1 MYNPVTRVYGEPHK
15 RPEVQNATIEFMAP
29 SEYMVRLYLL
39 LVVLSLFYF
48 QREGRKSLV
57 IDDAFQLSRTV
68 PASRS
73 VSENCWEELQI
84 VLHF

>member
-39 LVVLSLFYF
+39 LVILSLCFIS
-48 QREGRKSLV
+48 RGKSEKAL
-57 IDDAFQLSRTV
+57 L
-68 PASRS
+68 
-73 VSENCWEELQI
+73 
-84 VLHF
+84 

>member
-39 LVVLSLFYF
+39 LVALFYF
-48 QREGRKSLV
+48 QREVRKSLV

-73 VSENCWEELQI
+73 VSENSWEALQK
-84 VLHF
+84 VLF

>member
-39 LVVLSLFYF
+39 VVILSLCF
-48 QREGRKSLV
+48 
-57 IDDAFQLSRTV
+57 ISRGKGSQKKPCYRGCF
-68 PASRS
+68 PA
-73 VSENCWEELQI
+73 
-84 VLHF
+84 